1 MSAVPAAT
9 TTRSGVVGAH
19 LVGSINLPD
28 VETTFGAVAEHL
40 GEHLRRVPDG
50 EVGDRF
56 NWIVFQTLAFDRTPG
71 LSRIPIPPIVVGDF
85 DMRPFQIDE
94 GFDPAE
100 LEITDLG
107 YASAA
112 KESYEV
118 FTRLRSEGVIRP
130 GTRFQVSL
138 PTPTACIAAFFV
150 AEVRAAVEP
159 AYRDAILNELAEIV
173 ASIPNQDL
181 AIQWDVAVE
190 FQLVEGATYPG
201 MATHEPWFDGDVTA
215 GCVARIA
222 RVADQVPAGVEL
234 GFHLCYGDLGETH
247 FTEPVDT
254 ANLTK
259 VANAIVSAVDRDVD
273 FIHLPVPIE
282 RDDVDYYQPLEDLKL
297 PDGTELYL
305 GLVHREDGA
314 EGANRRID
322 AALQVVDSF
331 GVATECGC
339 GRAPKES
346 TIPLLQTHAAVAS
359 PIA

>member
-1 MSAVPAAT
+1 MSAVPATT

-28 VETTFGAVAEHL
+28 VETTFGTVAEHL
-40 GEHLRRVPDG
+40 GEHLHRVPDG

-56 NWIVFQTLAFDRTPG
+56 NWIVFQTLAFDKTAG
-71 LSRIPIPPIVVGDF
+71 LSRIPIAPIEVGGF
-85 DMRPFQIDE
+85 DMRPFQVDD

-100 LEITDLG
+100 LEVADLG

-112 KESYEV
+112 KESYQV
-118 FTRLRSEGVIRP
+118 FKRLRSEGVIRP
-130 GTRFQVSL
+130 GIRFQVSL

-150 AEVRAAVEP
+150 FEDRAVVEH
-159 AYRDAILNELAEIV
+159 AYRDAILRELAEIV
-173 ASIPNQDL
+173 ASIPGEDL

-201 MATHEPWFDGDVTA
+201 LATHEPWFEGDVVT
-215 GCVARIA
+215 GCVERIA
-222 RVADQVPAGVEL
+222 LVANQVPAGVEL

-259 VANAIVSAVDRDVD
+259 VANAIFSAVDREVD
-273 FIHLPVPIE
+273 FVHLPVPIE
-282 RDDVDYYQPLEDLKL
+282 RDDVEYYQPLEGLEL

-314 EGANRRID
+314 EGATRRID

-339 GRAPKES
+339 GRAPRES
-346 TIPLLQTHAAVAS
+346 TVPLLETHAAVAA
-359 PIA
+359 PIP